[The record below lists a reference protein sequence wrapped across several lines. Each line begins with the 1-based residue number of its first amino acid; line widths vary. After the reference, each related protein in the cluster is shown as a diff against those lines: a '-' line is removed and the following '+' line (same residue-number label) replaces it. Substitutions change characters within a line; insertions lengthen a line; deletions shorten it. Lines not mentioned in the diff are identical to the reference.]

1 MTHISN
7 RISQFGSNIA
17 GVLTLNTHSPKG
29 VGVCRTHGLRLLPG
43 PLMYNHEILDPPKR
57 RLATNTYLP
66 LENSRSAFLL
76 CCCPGLLWN
85 SLPVYVKT
93 IEILQIFKRRTKTF
107 LFIQAFFVT
116 SFLFI
121 FGSSLLFILY
131 CNSAIERMEMAL
143 FKFII
148 IIIIIII
155 VIIIIIIIII
165 IVIIIIF

>member
-17 GVLTLNTHSPKG
+17 GVPTLNTHSPKG
-29 VGVCRTHGLRLLPG
+29 VDVCRTPGHPLLPG
-43 PLMYNHEILDPPKR
+43 PLINNHEILDPPKR
-57 RLATNTYLP
+57 RHATKTYLP

-107 LFIQAFFVT
+107 LFNQEVKLIRT
-116 SFLFI
+116 SDFDLFI
-121 FGSSLLFILY
+121 YINGMVLLMRASRKNV
-131 CNSAIERMEMAL
+131 CEGA
-143 FKFII
+143 
-148 IIIIIII
+148 
-155 VIIIIIIIII
+155 
-165 IVIIIIF
+165 